1 MLKRLGNDLFAV
13 KPLIFIDV
21 NVADMNLFADGLE
34 NRLTAF
40 QLALNRNER
49 PVDCGAV

>member
-21 NVADMNLFADGLE
+21 DVTDMNLFADSLE
-34 NRLTAF
+34 NCLTAF
-40 QLALNRNER
+40 
-49 PVDCGAV
+49 